1 MGGFIVHTISG
12 SPFARAV
19 TATLEEKGASWRIA
33 PLAPGEHKLP
43 AHLAR
48 HPFGRMPVIEHDGFI
63 LYETQAILRYI
74 DRALPE
80 PAMTPADPIAAA
92 RMDQAMNVN
101 DWYLFRDCSAVI
113 GFHRVVAPKLLGMM
127 PDESAIAAAM
137 PPSQTVF
144 RELSRLLDGRAYFAG
159 PVVSLA
165 DMIIAPQLD
174 FLSVTPE
181 WESLTSGRENIT
193 AWLARMRARPSFQS
207 TAWEKLAGEVS

>member
-1 MGGFIVHTISG
+1 
-12 SPFARAV
+12 
-19 TATLEEKGASWRIA
+19 
-33 PLAPGEHKLP
+33 
-43 AHLAR
+43 
-48 HPFGRMPVIEHDGFI
+48 
-63 LYETQAILRYI
+63 
-74 DRALPE
+74 
-80 PAMTPADPIAAA
+80 
-92 RMDQAMNVN
+92 MNVN